1 MSIRIAVLV
10 KARANRVDDEI
21 SHLTDQV
28 HSTEENDR
36 KMDTDLL
43 TDILNCPS
51 LPSLPA
57 VAAQVL
63 ELTSD
68 PDVKMA
74 ELASQ
79 ITMDQALSAKV
90 LRTVNSSF
98 YGLRKRCA
106 SIEKALIMLGL
117 GPVKS
122 LVLGFSLVSA
132 FEGKDGDTFDYAGYW
147 KRGLDTAIAAKI
159 IADVKGFTNET
170 DECFLAGLLQDI
182 GMIAMY
188 RAMGQRYNEVVE
200 EVGKDHTKLARV
212 ELKEFELQHAS
223 VGASIAEKWK
233 MPAEIAVPINYHER
247 PTACPSEYSKVARSI
262 ALGNLIHAV
271 LCSDNP
277 TEDLRTVYS
286 RGQTWLDLSETEL
299 DAIIVET
306 GDAAKEM
313 AKVLEVDIG
322 SQENPADI
330 LTRAD
335 RQLISMTRDHEVQS
349 YAANEVGALIEGV
362 DAVDKM
368 TGVLNREGFKHAIRQ
383 VYSTVKPGEVDI
395 TVIQFSL
402 AGLDEVLKTMGQQ
415 PHDDIVIGTSV
426 FLLKYFEPMGGAIC
440 RLGEHDFGVVLPEVD
455 RKTAARSAAAFTEQ
469 FTEALGRWIPDL
481 PEIDQLVKVHIGLAT
496 LDEGTAM
503 LFVSPEKLVLASTKA
518 VKAAQ
523 VSPTSAIRTF
533 VPKKAA

>member
-1 MSIRIAVLV
+1 
-10 KARANRVDDEI
+10 
-21 SHLTDQV
+21 
-28 HSTEENDR
+28 
-36 KMDTDLL
+36 MDTDLL

-57 VAAQVL
+57 VAAKVL

-68 PDVKMA
+68 PDVKMT

-98 YGLRKRCA
+98 YGLRKRCS

-132 FEGKDGDTFDYAGYW
+132 FEGQEGDTFDYAGYW

-159 IADVKGFTNET
+159 IADTKSYHEDI

-188 RAMGQRYNEVVE
+188 RSMKQRYNDIVQG
-200 EVGKDHTKLARV
+200 VGGDHSQLARA
-212 ELKEFELQHAS
+212 ELKEFELQHAG

-233 MPAEIAVPINYHER
+233 LPAEIAVPINYHGR
-247 PTACPSEYSKVARSI
+247 PTACPSEYSRVARCI
-262 ALGNLIHAV
+262 AMGNLIHGV
-271 LCSDNP
+271 LTSENP
-277 TEDLRTVYS
+277 TDALRTAYG
-286 RGQTWLDLSETEL
+286 RGQTWLDLNDTEI
-299 DAIIVET
+299 DDIIVQT
-306 GDAAKEM
+306 GEAAKEM
-313 AKVLEVDIG
+313 AKVLEVG
-322 SQENPADI
+322 VGKQESPEDI

-335 RQLISMTRDHEVQS
+335 RKLIAMTRDREIES
-349 YAANEVGALIEGV
+349 YSAKEVGSLAEGIEAI
-362 DAVDKM
+362 DPM

-395 TVIQFSL
+395 TVIQVSL
-402 AGLDEVLKTMGQQ
+402 AGLDDVNKTLGQER
-415 PHDDIVIGTSV
+415 HDDIVIGTSV
-426 FLLKYFEPMGGAIC
+426 ILLKLFESMGGAIC
-440 RLGEHDFGVVLPEVD
+440 RLGDHDFGVVLPEVD
-455 RKTAARSAAAFTEQ
+455 RATASSASSGFTED
-469 FTEALGRWIPDL
+469 FTEALGRWIPDV
-481 PEIDQLVKVHIGLAT
+481 PDIDKLVKVHIGLAT

-523 VSPTSAIRTF
+523 VSPTSAIRSF
-533 VPKKAA
+533 VPKKKVA

>member
-1 MSIRIAVLV
+1 
-10 KARANRVDDEI
+10 
-21 SHLTDQV
+21 
-28 HSTEENDR
+28 
-36 KMDTDLL
+36 MDTDLL

-57 VAAQVL
+57 VAAKVL

-68 PDVKMA
+68 PDVEMT

-98 YGLRKRCA
+98 YGLRKRCS

-132 FEGKDGDTFDYAGYW
+132 FEGQDGDSFDYQHYW

-159 IADVKGFTNET
+159 IADTKKFHEET

-188 RAMGQRYNEVVE
+188 RGMGERYNTVVQQCLN
-200 EVGKDHTKLARV
+200 DHSKLTRV

-223 VGASIAEKWK
+223 VGSAIAEKWK
-233 MPAEIAVPINYHER
+233 IPSEISVSINYHER
-247 PTACPSEYSKVARSI
+247 PTACPSEYSRVARCV
-262 ALGNLIHAV
+262 ALGNLVHAV
-271 LCSDNP
+271 LIAENP
-277 TEDLRTVYS
+277 TEPLRNLYA
-286 RGQTWLDLSETEL
+286 RGRTWLDLNESEL
-299 DAIIVET
+299 DEIILET
-306 GDAAKEM
+306 SNASKEM
-313 AKVLEVDIG
+313 AKVLQVSVG
-322 SQENPADI
+322 AQENAEDI
-330 LTRAD
+330 LAKAD
-335 RQLISMTRDHEVQS
+335 RKLIEMTRENEIES
-349 YAANEVGALIEGV
+349 YAAQEVGSLIEDV
-362 DAVDKM
+362 EATDSM

-395 TVIQFSL
+395 TVIQISL
-402 AGLDEVLKTMGQQ
+402 TGLSSVLESIGQKV
-415 PHDDIVIGTSV
+415 HDDIVIGTSV
-426 FLLKYFEPMGGAIC
+426 LLLKFFEPMGGAIC
-440 RLGEHDFGVVLPEVD
+440 RLSENDFGVVLPDVD
-455 RKTAARSAAAFTEQ
+455 RATAAGSASSFTNE
-469 FTEALGRWIPDL
+469 FTEALRRWIPDV
-481 PEIDQLVKVHIGLAT
+481 PEVDKMVMAHIGLAT

-518 VKAAQ
+518 VKAAKG
-523 VSPTSAIRTF
+523 SETSAIRSF

>member
-1 MSIRIAVLV
+1 
-10 KARANRVDDEI
+10 
-21 SHLTDQV
+21 
-28 HSTEENDR
+28 
-36 KMDTDLL
+36 MDTDLL
-43 TDILNCPS
+43 TDILNCPN

-57 VAAQVL
+57 VAAKVL

-68 PDVKMA
+68 PDVKMT

-98 YGLRKRCA
+98 YGLRKRCS

-132 FEGKDGDTFDYAGYW
+132 FEGKEGDTFDYADYW

-159 IADVKGFTNET
+159 IADTKSFAEDT

-188 RAMGQRYNEVVE
+188 RSMKQQYCDVVQS
-200 EVGKDHTKLARV
+200 VNGDHSNLARA
-212 ELKEFELQHAS
+212 ELKEFELQHAG

-233 MPAEIAVPINYHER
+233 LPPEIAVPINYHER
-247 PTACPSEYSKVARSI
+247 PTACPSDYSKVARCI

-271 LCSDNP
+271 LSAENP
-277 TEDLRTVYS
+277 TEALRNAYA
-286 RGQTWLDLSETEL
+286 RGQTWLDLSDSEIDE
-299 DAIIVET
+299 IVVQT
-306 GDAAKEM
+306 GEASREM
-313 AKVLEVDIG
+313 AKVLEVDVG
-322 SQENPADI
+322 KQESPEDI

-335 RQLISMTRDHEVQS
+335 RRLIAMTRDHEIES
-349 YAANEVGALIEGV
+349 YSAKEVGSMAEGTQAI
-362 DAVDKM
+362 DPM

-395 TVIQFSL
+395 TVIQVSL
-402 AGLDEVLKTMGQQ
+402 AGLDEVNKTLGQES
-415 PHDDIVIGTSV
+415 HDDIVIGTSV
-426 FLLKYFEPMGGAIC
+426 ILLKLFEPMGGAIC
-440 RLGEHDFGVVLPEVD
+440 RLSTHDFGVVLPEVD
-455 RKTAARSAAAFTEQ
+455 RPTASRAATGFTEQ
-469 FTEALGRWIPDL
+469 FMESMKRWIPDV
-481 PEIDQLVKVHIGLAT
+481 PEVDQLVRVHIGLAT
-496 LDEGTAM
+496 LDESTAM

-523 VSPTSAIRTF
+523 VSPTSAIRSF
-533 VPKKAA
+533 VPKKVA